1 MSFCAVVLGHEDT
14 IIYHDRLGTN
24 TKNIENKKPGCAQA
38 MVCASCLLGLTLSG
52 LLYLRGA
59 AMHAQGKI
67 DTGRRCPA
75 RESGPSKQACPL
87 FLSRSAAAHFYCGW
101 EFNPQWTVLG
111 SQVRACVRACVR
123 GQATRANADPLPA
136 LFKLNTLAYAVLFPA
151 VVVMQTI

>member
-111 SQVRACVRACVR
+111 SQVRACVRAWASHESKR
-123 GQATRANADPLPA
+123 RPA
-136 LFKLNTLAYAVLFPA
+136 SCSF
-151 VVVMQTI
+151 

>member
-75 RESGPSKQACPL
+75 RESGSSKQACPL

-111 SQVRACVRACVR
+111 SQVRACVRAWASHESKR
-123 GQATRANADPLPA
+123 RPA
-136 LFKLNTLAYAVLFPA
+136 SCSLNTLAFAYAVLFPA